1 LPFEE
6 AKKAE
11 SMRRSIARFSCF
23 SCSFFDI
30 CKNSKVRSIIVSDK
44 IEYQFWP
51 REMSK

>member
-1 LPFEE
+1 MDGFFLALLEE

-30 CKNSKVRSIIVSDK
+30 YLNEEHII
-44 IEYQFWP
+44 
-51 REMSK
+51 